1 MKTFYIKT
9 KVLVGSD
16 SMQSLAEFKNKTIW
30 IVCDGFLEHSGGL
43 QHVRDH
49 LDASNT
55 VEMYTEVVPDPPLES
70 ITAGVNKMSQLLP
83 NVVIALGGGS
93 AIDTAKGIIYFSKK
107 LGVNIELFIAIPTTS
122 GTGSEVTNV
131 TVITDT
137 QNKVKLPIKDTDIT
151 PDIAILDPKFTLSVP
166 YDVTANTGIDV
177 LTHAIEAYVAQ
188 NATLC
193 SDGMAEKAV
202 HLVVEYL
209 PKCCQELHNEFF
221 REVMHS
227 ASTMAGMAFNIAGL
241 GLNHS
246 IAHQIGGH
254 FKVPHGLANGM
265 LLPHVIEFN
274 SSHSLTA
281 CAKYASLARSV
292 GVVNNLSPD
301 FLAANAFR
309 KALSQMM
316 RQLKMPAS
324 LSEFGVA
331 KEQAMADA
339 DSIAEQALKD
349 MCLATNPCEVV
360 HADVVKILTKLL

>member
-16 SMQSLAEFKNKTIW
+16 SMQYISGITNKTVW
-30 IVCDGFLEHSGGL
+30 IVCDSFLEHSGGL

-49 LDASNT
+49 IDGSNK
-55 VEMYTEVVPDPPLES
+55 VEIHTDVVPDPPLES
-70 ITAGVNKMSQLLP
+70 VTEGVSKMSRLQP
-83 NVVIALGGGS
+83 HVVIALGGGS

-107 LGVNIELFIAIPTTS
+107 IGVSVETFIAIPTTS
-122 GTGSEVTNV
+122 GTGSEVTDV

-137 QNKVKLPIKDTDIT
+137 QNKVKLPIRDKVIT

-188 NATLC
+188 GATIC

-202 HLVVEYL
+202 HLVVEFL
-209 PKCCQELHNEFF
+209 PKCCQELQNEYF

-241 GLNHS
+241 GVNHS
-246 IAHQIGGH
+246 IAHQIGAQ
-254 FKVPHGLANGM
+254 FKIPHGLANGM

-274 SSHSLTA
+274 SGHSLTA
-281 CAKYASLARSV
+281 CAKYAHIARLV
-292 GVVNNLSPD
+292 GAVNNLSPD
-301 FLAANAFR
+301 FLAVDSLN
-309 KALSQMM
+309 KALAQLM
-316 RQLKMPAS
+316 RQLKMPANLLECGLARDQV
-324 LSEFGVA
+324 LSH
-331 KEQAMADA
+331 ADI
-339 DSIAEQALKD
+339 IAEQALKD
-349 MCLATNPCEVV
+349 MCLATNPCAVTHE
-360 HADVVKILTKLL
+360 DVVKILARLV